1 MPQKANTTSGADLL
15 LEILRN
21 YAVEYLFSSPGTEW
35 APLWEALA
43 KQRGKGIGG
52 PVYLGSRH
60 EDIATGMALGYAK
73 ATSKL
78 AVCAV
83 HSTVGTLHA
92 SMGIRAAYQQR
103 TPMLVLSGE
112 SLTLGEGGH
121 AWVGGQWERF
131 LTDYGGPARLV
142 EPFVKSTF
150 CVNSDVLL
158 PGVIHRACRM
168 AMNAPAGPVFLSVP
182 YEFLAAPAISSAPA
196 ATEMPVTALADPAA
210 LRQAA
215 TILATSKRPMIIT
228 ENLGRNPRAVSDLV
242 DLAEMLGAPVVE
254 SMHPEQVNFPRRHDL
269 HGGFSPQ
276 PFLEKSD
283 AVLLL
288 DMIGSPWYPDT
299 AGRPAKAT
307 IITIGEDPLRERM
320 PYNAIAPD
328 LVISGRADNALQQL
342 ISMLKAKLRG
352 QKKAIAGRSARIAR
366 INKSRRAKWHKE
378 ARATAKNS
386 SIDMRWFCQELNA
399 VLPSNAV
406 LVDETIISRTSL
418 LNTFDGMKPGH
429 FIDALSG
436 GLGLGLGAGLGV
448 KVANP
453 DKPVITI
460 VGDGTFNYNPP
471 LAALGFC
478 QEYDM
483 PMLIIIANNNRYR
496 SMQMA
501 VDNSYPNG
509 WAKRTDT
516 YFGAQISPSVN
527 YAGMA
532 ALVDG
537 YGETVEDVAEIRPAI
552 ARAFQALKAGKPVIL
567 DIIIDDEMKF
577 LTSVH

>member
-1 MPQKANTTSGADLL
+1 
-15 LEILRN
+15 
-21 YAVEYLFSSPGTEW
+21 
-35 APLWEALA
+35 
-43 KQRGKGIGG
+43 
-52 PVYLGSRH
+52 
-60 EDIATGMALGYAK
+60 
-73 ATSKL
+73 
-78 AVCAV
+78 
-83 HSTVGTLHA
+83 
-92 SMGIRAAYQQR
+92 
-103 TPMLVLSGE
+103 
-112 SLTLGEGGH
+112 
-121 AWVGGQWERF
+121 
-131 LTDYGGPARLV
+131 
-142 EPFVKSTF
+142 
-150 CVNSDVLL
+150 
-158 PGVIHRACRM
+158 
-168 AMNAPAGPVFLSVP
+168 VFLSVP

-378 ARATAKNS
+378 ARTTAKNS
-386 SIDMRWFCQELNA
+386 PID
-399 VLPSNAV
+399 
-406 LVDETIISRTSL
+406 
-418 LNTFDGMKPGH
+418 
-429 FIDALSG
+429 
-436 GLGLGLGAGLGV
+436 
-448 KVANP
+448 
-453 DKPVITI
+453 
-460 VGDGTFNYNPP
+460 
-471 LAALGFC
+471 
-478 QEYDM
+478 
-483 PMLIIIANNNRYR
+483 
-496 SMQMA
+496 
-501 VDNSYPNG
+501 
-509 WAKRTDT
+509 
-516 YFGAQISPSVN
+516 
-527 YAGMA
+527 
-532 ALVDG
+532 
-537 YGETVEDVAEIRPAI
+537 
-552 ARAFQALKAGKPVIL
+552 
-567 DIIIDDEMKF
+567 
-577 LTSVH
+577 

>member
-1 MPQKANTTSGADLL
+1 MLQKANTVSGADLL

-21 YAVEYLFSSPGTEW
+21 YSVEYLFSSPGTEW

-43 KQRGKGIGG
+43 KQKGQGIDG

-103 TPMLVLSGE
+103 IPMLVLSGE
-112 SLTLGEGGH
+112 SITMGEGGH
-121 AWVGGQWERF
+121 SWVGGQWERF

-150 CVNSDVLL
+150 CVNTDVLL
-158 PGVIHRACRM
+158 PGAIHRACRM
-168 AMNAPAGPVFLSVP
+168 AMSAPAGPVFLSLP
-182 YEFLAAPAISSAPA
+182 YEFLAAPAISAAPA
-196 ATEMPVTALADPAA
+196 ASEMPVRALADPAA
-210 LRQAA
+210 LNQAA
-215 TILATSKRPMIIT
+215 AIMAESKRPLIIT
-228 ENLGRNPRAVSDLV
+228 ENLGRNPDAVADLV
-242 DLAEMLGAPVVE
+242 DFAELLGAPVVE
-254 SMHPEQVNFPRRHDL
+254 SMHPEQVNFPRTHDL

-276 PFLEKSD
+276 PFLDKSD

-288 DMIGSPWYPDT
+288 DMIGSPWFPDT
-299 AGRPAKAT
+299 AGRPGKAK

-320 PYNAIAPD
+320 PYSAIAPD
-328 LVISGRADNALQQL
+328 LVIAGRADDAIRQL
-342 ISMLKAKLRG
+342 GAIVATKLRG
-352 QKKAIAGRSARIAR
+352 KKKAITVRREKTARANNAR
-366 INKSRRAKWHKE
+366 RRKWHKE
-378 ARATAKNS
+378 ARACAKNEV
-386 SIDMRWFCQELNA
+386 IDMRWFCEELA
-399 VLPSNAV
+399 EALPANAV
-406 LVDETIISRTSL
+406 LVDETIISRTSI
-418 LNTFDGMKPGH
+418 LNTFDSLEPGH
-429 FIDALSG
+429 QIEALSG
-436 GLGLGLGAGLGV
+436 GLGLGLGVGLGV
-448 KVANP
+448 KIANP
-453 DKPVITI
+453 DKPLITI

-478 QEYDM
+478 QEYDI
-483 PMLIIIANNNRYR
+483 PMMIVIANNNRYR

-501 VDNSYPNG
+501 VDKEYPRG
-509 WAKRTDT
+509 WAKRTGS
-516 YFGAQISPSVN
+516 YFGAELAPRVN

-532 ALVDG
+532 DLVGG
-537 YGETVEDVAEIRPAI
+537 YGETLEKVSEIRPAI
-552 ARAFQALKAGKPVIL
+552 ARALKALKAGKPVIL
-567 DIIIDDEMKF
+567 DVIIDDEMKF